1 MTPHK
6 DDAIFYGWYIAIFA
20 SFANFM
26 ATGSSFYIMN
36 AFMEPLCQ
44 TRGWTRTDVNV
55 ALMLGMTSGF
65 ICQLFYGS
73 IVMRVG
79 PRILMV
85 LGAIVGGT
93 ACILLGRTHSLW
105 QFNLLYVMLYAGNM
119 GYAGIVAN
127 TAVNNWFEKRRGKAL
142 GVATSGMSLSGAVLP
157 LVAMIII
164 LQTDIPTAFLWLGAV
179 VLTVAPLAWL
189 IVKDWPEKYGL
200 YPDGLDPFP
209 GYPIGEDDAPSTPSD
224 QALGPTWSLPLLIR
238 TGAFWKIGFAFALL
252 LTGVGGV
259 MAQLKPRFADIGF
272 APMTAMVLM
281 SSSALCGAVAKYVWG
296 MLCDRIEPRKI
307 VAAIMVM
314 SAGGLILAL
323 FKTSIVAVILFVVI
337 FGFAMGGA
345 LSVFPIITAEI
356 FGRTSF
362 PAVARFLYLFL
373 ILQLTGFIIM
383 GRSYDLLGSYDAAYC
398 LFIVL
403 DLVAALLI
411 LSLKQPQAVRGRKGG
426 S

>member
-1 MTPHK
+1 MTPNR
-6 DDAIFYGWYIAIFA
+6 DDAIFYGWYIVIFA
-20 SFANFM
+20 LLANFM

-44 TRGWTRTDVNV
+44 TRGWSRTDVNV

-73 IVMRVG
+73 IIMRVG
-79 PRILMV
+79 PRILMMC
-85 LGAIVGGT
+85 GAIVGGT

-105 QFNLLYVMLYAGNM
+105 QFNLLYVLLYAGTM
-119 GYAGIVAN
+119 AYGGIVAN
-127 TAVNNWFEKRRGKAL
+127 TAVNNWFEKKRGRAM

-157 LVAMIII
+157 FLAMIIV
-164 LQTDIPTAFLWLGAV
+164 LKTDISTAFLWLGVV
-179 VLTVAPLAWL
+179 VLAVSPLAWF
-189 IVKDWPEKYGL
+189 IVKNWPEQYGL
-200 YPDGLDPFP
+200 YPDGLNPHN
-209 GYPIGEDDAPSTPSD
+209 GYHIGATEAPHTQSEE
-224 QALGPTWSLPLLIR
+224 AYRPTWPLPVLIR

-272 APMTAMVLM
+272 SPMAAMALM
-281 SSSALCGAVAKYVWG
+281 SATALCGAVAKYVWG

-307 VAAIMVM
+307 VATIMAM
-314 SAGGLILAL
+314 SAGGLALAL
-323 FKTSIVAVILFVVI
+323 FKTSIVAVVLFAII

-345 LSVFPIITAEI
+345 LSVLPIITAEI

-362 PAVARFLYLFL
+362 PAVARFLSLFL
-373 ILQLTGFIIM
+373 IIQLIGFIIM
-383 GRSYDLLGSYDAAYC
+383 GRSYDLMGSYDPAYG

-403 DLVAALLI
+403 DLVAAVLI
-411 LSLKQPQAVRGRKGG
+411 LSVRRPQAV
-426 S
+426 